1 MSTRGWFIFKY
12 KGIYYVFYNQCDSYI
27 DIPYGLCS
35 RLIEELKKYNIEQLI
50 ELLENFILLI
60 NGEGGEGDED
70 DEDDEDDGDEKSKD
84 IYYEGIE
91 QTLTNKNYAYQI
103 MNTTEE
109 IHKKDIFIEYKYII
123 NLDEELFTISDERK
137 NIQLHY
143 PLFNIPNDWYDFY
156 CKVLD
161 AYHSE

>member
-12 KGIYYVFYNQCDSYI
+12 KGVYYVFYNQSDSYL

-35 RLIEELKKYNIEQLI
+35 RLIEDLKKYNLEQLI
-50 ELLENFILLI
+50 QLLENFILLI
-60 NGEGGEGDED
+60 NDED
-70 DEDDEDDGDEKSKD
+70 DKDDEDEKYKD
-84 IYYEGIE
+84 IYYQGIE
-91 QTLTNKNYAYQI
+91 QTLTNKNYQYEI
-103 MNTTEE
+103 MNTNEE
-109 IHKKDIFIEYKYII
+109 IHEKDIFIEYKYII

-156 CKVLD
+156 CI
-161 AYHSE
+161 SQC

>member
-1 MSTRGWFIFKY
+1 MTTRGWFIFKY

-27 DIPYGLCS
+27 DIPYGLCG
-35 RLIEELKKYNIEQLI
+35 RLIEELKKYNLEQLI
-50 ELLENFILLI
+50 QLLENFILLT
-60 NGEGGEGDED
+60 NDKD
-70 DEDDEDDGDEKSKD
+70 DEDEKCKD

-91 QTLTNKNYAYQI
+91 QTLTNKNYLYEI

-109 IHKKDIFIEYKYII
+109 IYKKDIFIEYKYII
-123 NLDEELFTISDERK
+123 NLDEELFTIMDECK

-143 PLFNIPNDWYDFY
+143 PLFNISNDWYDFY
-156 CKVLD
+156 CRVLD